1 MASKIMRKLVVT
13 MIDLIIFILVEVQ
26 VSPASVHPSPNSIPI
41 FPTDH
46 GQGPYYNCLSRQLEI
61 CEFSHS
67 TGSFPHE
74 VYEMNII
81 WSYQHCLTQHGDN
94 HVDPIFVKAV
104 HGQFEIEC
112 IKKEKTNCLLGLYKD
127 HIKQH

>member
-61 CEFSHS
+61 SEFSHS

-74 VYEMNII
+74 D
-81 WSYQHCLTQHGDN
+81 CLTQHGDN